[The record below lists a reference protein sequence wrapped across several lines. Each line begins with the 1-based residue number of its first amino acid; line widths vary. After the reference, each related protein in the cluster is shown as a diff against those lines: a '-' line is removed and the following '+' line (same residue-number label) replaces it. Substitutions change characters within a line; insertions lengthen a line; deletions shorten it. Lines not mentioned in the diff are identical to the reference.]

1 MAPTASSK
9 AKAGKPQETDEI
21 AKKTLKNVAAVSEP
35 LAGTSRT
42 IGNRT
47 PSGGGTYVNHEKSYI
62 TTSARSRSVLPSQ
75 HSVEAQVRNATAPTI
90 SRGNT
95 PFSDVSSI
103 GRKTP
108 MIEGKA
114 SSIGAPGSLTGGGSA
129 IGSLGAKISEKEQVP
144 SSSRLLAPTASSL
157 AKMNGRIAT
166 TLGTTES
173 LGNTKHVSRIPVVR
187 KQNTLTSITNN
198 LAHAKPSS
206 PLTPGK
212 IFTKPLSPTSFSP
225 GNVTAMVNEIRVA
238 TNPTSAASSQPP
250 LQRQRTLSGKK
261 PRISRSKVISRLAS
275 QRANA
280 VKNDGTPSVKAPH
293 VSATGK
299 PVVSAGRTRSSL
311 GTRTNK
317 PTGRSSHS
325 GLRIASGGNDLL
337 MSAKKRV
344 RQSEYYARR
353 RTRVEGTKPVQA

>member
-21 AKKTLKNVAAVSEP
+21 AKKALKNSAAVSEP
-35 LAGTSRT
+35 VAGTNRS

-47 PSGGGTYVNHEKSYI
+47 PWGNGTYVNHEKGQI
-62 TTSARSRSVLPSQ
+62 TSGRPL
-75 HSVEAQVRNATAPTI
+75 HLSVEAQAGNATTPAT
-90 SRGNT
+90 SGGNT
-95 PFSDVSSI
+95 SFPDVSSI

-108 MIEGKA
+108 MTEGKA
-114 SSIGAPGSLTGGGSA
+114 SSIGAPGSLTGGST
-129 IGSLGAKISEKEQVP
+129 IGSLRAKVSEKEQVP

-157 AKMNGRIAT
+157 AKMNGRIPT
-166 TLGTTES
+166 TPGRVES
-173 LGNTKHVSRIPVVR
+173 LGDSKHVSKIPVVR

-198 LAHAKPSS
+198 FAHSKSPS

-212 IFTKPLSPTSFSP
+212 IFTKPLSPASFSP
-225 GNVTAMVNEIRVA
+225 GNVTAMVNEIKVA
-238 TNPTSAASSQPP
+238 TDPTSAASSQPP
-250 LQRQRTLSGKK
+250 LQRQRTLSGRK

-280 VKNDGTPSVKAPH
+280 VKKDGTPSVKAPRA
-293 VSATGK
+293 SPAGK
-299 PVVSAGRTRSSL
+299 PVLSAGRTRSSL

-325 GLRIASGGNDLL
+325 GHRIASGGNDLL

-353 RTRVEGTKPVQA
+353 RTRVEGTKPEA